1 MWTKLCLSI
10 SLLFWEWI
18 ITISIIMCIFSRSV
32 SSFVPVISIWWFIII
47 IFIIFML
54 SLLYFLPASLLGI
67 LFRSIRIRMSLLYT
81 SNGFFSLMRDI
92 VSKLIGARFGILRL
106 VVILLFLRC
115 FFLALLLWLT
125 LIRVWLLLLRH
136 FFNNSRI

>member
-54 SLLYFLPASLLGI
+54 SLLYFLSASLLGI